1 MFKVKKGTLPQLSE
15 QQIVDCSRSY
25 GNSGCSGGLMT
36 NSYNYLKSSKSMT
49 RASYAYTAVAGTCK
63 YNAANGVINTI
74 GYKTIT
80 KGDPNAHIAALQ
92 TAPLSVAVAASS
104 SVFQLYRGGIISST
118 GCGTSLNHAVNLV
131 GYGTENG
138 TPYWIVR
145 NSWGTNWGESGY
157 FRVLRSSTSGA
168 GICGILNLSS
178 QPNI

>member
-1 MFKVKKGTLPQLSE
+1 
-15 QQIVDCSRSY
+15 
-25 GNSGCSGGLMT
+25 MT
-36 NSYNYLKSSKSMT
+36 NSYNYLKYYKSMT
-49 RASYAYTAVAGTCK
+49 RSSYAYTGVAGSCK
-63 YNAANGVINTI
+63 YNSMNGVLNTV
-74 GYKTIT
+74 GYKNIA

-118 GCGTSLNHAVNLV
+118 GCGTALNHAVNLV

-145 NSWGTNWGESGY
+145 NSWGSNWGESGY
-157 FRVLRSSTSGA
+157 FRVLRSTSNGA

-178 QPNI
+178 LPTI